1 MQFKLNG
8 FDIAYYYK
16 PQIICL

>member
-1 MQFKLNG
+1 M

-16 PQIICL
+16 TFIHSEVK